1 MLQADFALK
10 DLSPLHYFLDIE
22 VQKTDQGLCLSQK
35 KYTADLLE
43 QVGMIQC
50 KPVSTPLS
58 LSSKLSEIDGTPLGQ
73 ENATR

>member
-22 VQKTDQGLCLSQK
+22 VQKTDQGPCLSQK

-43 QVGMIQC
+43 RAGMIQC

-58 LSSKLSEIDGTPLGQ
+58 SSSKLSEIDGTPLGQ